1 MLDVILIISS
11 SGEDLGINPEIT
23 KQLAISCESIHTLV
37 GKANIKIYEELRRHC
52 YTTPATYLDLINM
65 CILTLFNIFNFIYYL
80 YKKKPLIHVVI
91 SMLRQKRK
99 ELQKE
104 RNKLKNGLD
113 KLQQTNE
120 LVASL
125 QKELSLLQPELTKK
139 AQATET
145 LLKQIREDQ
154 ATADGVRRVVME
166 EEAVIFDSTVKT
178 QVLNDS
184 IKQLTLLISV

>member
-1 MLDVILIISS
+1 ML
-11 SGEDLGINPEIT
+11 
-23 KQLAISCESIHTLV
+23 KH
-37 GKANIKIYEELRRHC
+37 
-52 YTTPATYLDLINM
+52 
-65 CILTLFNIFNFIYYL
+65 
-80 YKKKPLIHVVI
+80 
-91 SMLRQKRK
+91 KRK
-99 ELQKE
+99 DLQKE

-139 AQATET
+139 AAATEA

-166 EEAVIFDSTVKT
+166 EEAVIFDNTVKT
-178 QVLNDS
+178 QALTDEAQRDLDQALPALEAAIISLNSLNKNDIS
-184 IKQLTLLISV
+184 EIKSFTKPAELVRTVMEAVCILLQQKDVSWATAKALLADPNFLTSLYNFDKDRI

>member
-1 MLDVILIISS
+1 
-11 SGEDLGINPEIT
+11 
-23 KQLAISCESIHTLV
+23 
-37 GKANIKIYEELRRHC
+37 
-52 YTTPATYLDLINM
+52 
-65 CILTLFNIFNFIYYL
+65 
-80 YKKKPLIHVVI
+80 
-91 SMLRQKRK
+91 MLRQKRK

-178 QVLNDS
+178 QVY
-184 IKQLTLLISV
+184 ISKKF